1 MNIEEFRD
9 YCLTLPFVT
18 EELPFGPDTLVY
30 KVGGK
35 IFALTGLDSDDF
47 RINLKNTPE
56 KNEELRA
63 EHDFILPGFHMN
75 KKHWNTVIVD
85 FRMTKQLFLSLIN
98 ESYQLVYDGLSK
110 KEKEKLVNL

>member
-9 YCLTLPFVT
+9 YCLTLPYVT
-18 EELPFGPDTLVY
+18 EEFPFGPETLVY

-35 IFALTGLDSDDF
+35 MFALSSLDWEGF

-63 EHDFILPGFHMN
+63 DYDFIVGGYHMN

-98 ESYQLVYDGLSK
+98 ESYQLVYEGLSK